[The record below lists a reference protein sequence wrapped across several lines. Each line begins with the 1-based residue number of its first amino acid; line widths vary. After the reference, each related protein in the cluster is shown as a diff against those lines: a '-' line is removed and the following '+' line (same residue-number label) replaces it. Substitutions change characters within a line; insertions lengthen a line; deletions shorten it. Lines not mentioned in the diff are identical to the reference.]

1 MNNDNYYDVLGVDEK
16 ATQEDIKKAYR
27 NLAKENHPDK
37 GGDEEK
43 FKKINEVY
51 DTIGDEN
58 KRQRYDNQKNNP
70 FGGNFADMFGMFN
83 QQRQRQENHTSV
95 ITVNIGVLDSYLS
108 RNKQITYKRKTN
120 CNVCSGTGGEKKVC
134 HVCNGVGSV
143 MRQMG
148 TGMFVQVVNMTC
160 ETCSGTG
167 KITIN
172 ACYGCNGS
180 ETKDEMKTLD
190 VKIPHGIEDGQ
201 FIRMSNVGDFRNGRF
216 GDLVVRINLME
227 ENGFFKNGPHLMYNS
242 YLKYEDLMKDE
253 ITIPHP
259 DGELSIKLPK
269 IMDTSKPLRVKG
281 KGFKVDQI
289 GDLLINQIVRFERP

>member
-1 MNNDNYYDVLGVDEK
+1 MNIDNYYSVLGVDEK
-16 ATQEDIKKAYR
+16 ATQEEIKKAYR

-43 FKKINEVY
+43 FKKINEAY

-58 KRQRYDNQKNNP
+58 KRQQYDNQKNNP

-83 QQRQRQENHTSV
+83 KQRQRQDNHTSV
-95 ITVNIGVLDSYLS
+95 ITVNIGVLDSYLG
-108 RNKQITYKRKTN
+108 RNKQITYKRKTS
-120 CNVCSGTGGEKKVC
+120 CNVCSGTGGDKRTC
-134 HVCNGVGSV
+134 HTCNGVGSV
-143 MRQMG
+143 MKQMG
-148 TGMFVQVVNMTC
+148 SGMFVQVVNMTC
-160 ETCSGTG
+160 DTCMGTG
-167 KITIN
+167 KIIIN
-172 ACYGCNGS
+172 ACYACQGS

-190 VKIPHGIEDGQ
+190 IKIPHGIEDGQ

-227 ENGFFKNGPHLMYNS
+227 ENGFFKNGPHLIYNS

-253 ITIPHP
+253 IKIPHP
-259 DGELSIKLPK
+259 DGELNIKLPK
-269 IMDTSKPLRVKG
+269 MMDTSKPLRVKG
-281 KGFKVDQI
+281 KGFKLEQL